1 MKNGDFSVTTSNQY
15 IVGQV
20 NWRETEVNTAE
31 NYSMVYAELRGWR
44 TNNYTTTDYQHGFYI
59 KINGTEFY
67 QQNSNDR
74 PLKLNSNTLLVSG
87 TVKVPHNSDG
97 TKTIN
102 ISVRGQIT
110 TTIMSEQT
118 GQAELSRIARASGVT
133 AGEGTIGSNL
143 NISINRADSS
153 FTHTLSYS
161 FGSLSGQIA
170 TGVGTSYSWVLPTS
184 FYAQIPNSKSGQG
197 TITCQTYSGG
207 TLIGTSSCSFTAKCN
222 DNDCKPSINVSFYD
236 NNDTTVEL
244 TGSTAQNPVLVD
256 YFSEPMFNISS
267 TVKNSATKSQLYIS
281 SSTGTYSHNPDATT
295 IMQKLDIYDAFS
307 FTIVDSRRYSDTD
320 SFQSNSSSQS
330 GYFKRIPYTYL
341 TLTATT
347 KRSTQIANDMFVDLS
362 GNYFKGNFSDT
373 VSNTL
378 ALSWRVRE
386 RNGEWVNG
394 ATTLTPTISE
404 TENKYSISNLE
415 LINPISDDGTWDYQK
430 IYEFEFTATDKLMNV
445 TASDSR
451 PKGQPNFVIFQD
463 EVIIPN
469 GILLKKEGFYDI
481 SSAEA
486 KCNFKYNGKDVYCKI
501 VSSTVP
507 NNTDKA
513 VSTGIN
519 SGYTIIKT
527 EIIGRASNKVTIP
540 IPYIT
545 TGGFIRASFWISGNQ
560 YVLELLTTYDASSY
574 TAYATIYYIKE

>member
-1 MKNGDFSVTTSNQY
+1 MNGYYNITTSNQY
-15 IVGQV
+15 LIGTVSYYEYQDD
-20 NWRETEVNTAE
+20 NSISQ
-31 NYSMVYAELRGWR
+31 NYSYVHAELRLSR
-44 TNNYTTTDYQHGFYI
+44 TNNYETWSNTGGYHI
-59 KINGTEFY
+59 VINGVDTYTAANY
-67 QQNSNDR
+67 QDR
-74 PLKLNSNTLLVSG
+74 IGLNSNLLVASAD
-87 TVKVPHNSDG
+87 VKVPHNDDG
-97 TKTIN
+97 TKDVT
-102 ISVRGQIT
+102 ISVYSTGLASFSI
-110 TTIMSEQT
+110 SEQSKT
-118 GQAELSRIARASGVT
+118 VALSRIPRASGVT

-143 NISINRADSS
+143 NISVNRASDS

-170 TGVGTSYSWVLPTS
+170 TGVGTSYSWALPTS

-307 FTIVDSRRYSDTD
+307 FTVVDSRGYSATE

-341 TLTATT
+341 TVSATT
-347 KRSTQIANDMFVDLS
+347 KRSTQIADDMFVNIS

-378 ALSWRVRE
+378 SLSWRVRE
-386 RNGEWVNG
+386 RNGEWTNG

-404 TENKYSISNLE
+404 TENKYSLSVE

-445 TASDSR
+445 VSSDSR
-451 PKGQPNFVIFQD
+451 PEGQPNFVIF
-463 EVIIPN
+463 
-469 GILLKKEGFYDI
+469 
-481 SSAEA
+481 
-486 KCNFKYNGKDVYCKI
+486 KDV
-501 VSSTVP
+501 VLLP
-507 NNTDKA
+507 
-513 VSTGIN
+513 
-519 SGYTIIKT
+519 SGNPILDY
-527 EIIGRASNKVTIP
+527 EIIDE
-540 IPYIT
+540 
-545 TGGFIRASFWISGNQ
+545 W
-560 YVLELLTTYDASSY
+560 
-574 TAYATIYYIKE
+574 

>member
-1 MKNGDFSVTTSNQY
+1 MNGYYNITSSNQY
-15 IVGQV
+15 LIGTVSYYEYQDD
-20 NWRETEVNTAE
+20 NSISQ
-31 NYSMVYAELRGWR
+31 NYSYVHTELRLSR
-44 TNNYTTTDYQHGFYI
+44 TNNYESWSNTGGYHI
-59 KINGTEFY
+59 VINGVDTYTAANY
-67 QQNSNDR
+67 QDR
-74 PLKLNSNTLLVSG
+74 IGLNSNLLVASAD
-87 TVKVPHNSDG
+87 VKVPHNDDG
-97 TKTIN
+97 TKDVT
-102 ISVRGQIT
+102 ISVYSTGLASFSI
-110 TTIMSEQT
+110 SEQSKT
-118 GQAELSRIARASGVT
+118 VALSRIPRTSGVY

-143 NISINRADSS
+143 NISVNRASDS

-170 TGVGTSYSWVLPTS
+170 TGVGTSYSWALPTS

-307 FTIVDSRRYSDTD
+307 FTVVDSRGYSATE

-341 TLTATT
+341 TVSATT
-347 KRSTQIANDMFVDLS
+347 KRSTQIADDMFVNIS

-378 ALSWRVRE
+378 TLSWRVRE
-386 RNGEWVNG
+386 RNGEWTNG
-394 ATTLTPTISE
+394 ATTLAPTISE

-415 LINPISDDGTWDYQK
+415 LINPISEDGTWDYQK
-430 IYEFEFTATDKLMNV
+430 IYEFEFIATDKLMNV

-451 PKGQPNFVIFQD
+451 PKGQPNFAIFPGVITLASGNPVLD
-463 EVIIPN
+463 YEVID
-469 GILLKKEGFYDI
+469 E
-481 SSAEA
+481 
-486 KCNFKYNGKDVYCKI
+486 
-501 VSSTVP
+501 
-507 NNTDKA
+507 
-513 VSTGIN
+513 
-519 SGYTIIKT
+519 
-527 EIIGRASNKVTIP
+527 
-540 IPYIT
+540 
-545 TGGFIRASFWISGNQ
+545 W
-560 YVLELLTTYDASSY
+560 
-574 TAYATIYYIKE
+574 

>member
-1 MKNGDFSVTTSNQY
+1 MNGYYNITSSNQY
-15 IVGQV
+15 LIGTVSYYEYQDD
-20 NWRETEVNTAE
+20 NSISQ
-31 NYSMVYAELRGWR
+31 NYSYVHAELRLSR
-44 TNNYTTTDYQHGFYI
+44 TNNYESWSNTGGYHI
-59 KINGTEFY
+59 VINGVDTYTAANY
-67 QQNSNDR
+67 QDR
-74 PLKLNSNTLLVSG
+74 IGLNSNLLVASAD
-87 TVKVPHNSDG
+87 VKVPHNDDG
-97 TKTIN
+97 TKDVT
-102 ISVRGQIT
+102 ISVYSTGLASFSI
-110 TTIMSEQT
+110 SEQSKT
-118 GQAELSRIARASGVT
+118 VALSRIPRTSGVY

-143 NISINRADSS
+143 NISVNRASDS

-170 TGVGTSYSWVLPTS
+170 TGVGTSYSWALPTS

-307 FTIVDSRRYSDTD
+307 FTVVDSRGYSATE

-341 TLTATT
+341 TVSATT
-347 KRSTQIANDMFVDLS
+347 KRSTQIADDMFVNIS

-378 ALSWRVRE
+378 SLSWRVRE
-386 RNGEWVNG
+386 RNGEWTNG

-404 TENKYSISNLE
+404 TENKYSLSVE

-445 TASDSR
+445 VSSDSR
-451 PKGQPNFVIFQD
+451 PKGQPNFVIF
-463 EVIIPN
+463 
-469 GILLKKEGFYDI
+469 
-481 SSAEA
+481 
-486 KCNFKYNGKDVYCKI
+486 KDV
-501 VSSTVP
+501 VLLP
-507 NNTDKA
+507 
-513 VSTGIN
+513 
-519 SGYTIIKT
+519 SGNPILDY
-527 EIIGRASNKVTIP
+527 EIIDE
-540 IPYIT
+540 
-545 TGGFIRASFWISGNQ
+545 W
-560 YVLELLTTYDASSY
+560 
-574 TAYATIYYIKE
+574 

>member
-102 ISVRGQIT
+102 ISVRGQIA

-143 NISINRADSS
+143 LISINKASDS

-161 FGSLSGQIA
+161 FGILSGQIA
-170 TGVGTSYSWVLPTS
+170 TGVGTSYSWSLPTS

-222 DNDCKPSINVSFYD
+222 DSDCKPSINVTFYD
-236 NNDTTVEL
+236 DNDTTVAL

-256 YFSEPMFNISS
+256 YFSTPVFNISS
-267 TVKNSATKSQLYIS
+267 TVKNSAAKSQLYIS
-281 SSTGTYSHNPDATT
+281 SSTGLYNLNPNATT

-307 FTIVDSRRYSDTD
+307 FTIVDSRGYYNTDT
-320 SFQSNSSSQS
+320 FQSVSSSGS

-347 KRSTQIANDMFVDLS
+347 KRSTQIADDMFVNLS

-378 ALSWRVRE
+378 TLSWRVRE
-386 RNGEWVNG
+386 RNGEWTNG
-394 ATTLTPTISE
+394 ATALTPTISE

-415 LINPISDDGTWDYQK
+415 LINPISSDGTWDYQK

-445 TASDSR
+445 TTSDSR
-451 PKGQPNFVIFQD
+451 PKGQPNFAIFPDVITLASGNPVLD
-463 EVIIPN
+463 YEVID
-469 GILLKKEGFYDI
+469 E
-481 SSAEA
+481 
-486 KCNFKYNGKDVYCKI
+486 
-501 VSSTVP
+501 
-507 NNTDKA
+507 
-513 VSTGIN
+513 
-519 SGYTIIKT
+519 
-527 EIIGRASNKVTIP
+527 
-540 IPYIT
+540 
-545 TGGFIRASFWISGNQ
+545 W
-560 YVLELLTTYDASSY
+560 
-574 TAYATIYYIKE
+574 

>member
-170 TGVGTSYSWVLPTS
+170 TGVGTSYSWSLPTS

-415 LINPISDDGTWDYQK
+415 LINPISEDGTWDYQK

-445 TASDSR
+445 TVSDSR
-451 PKGQPNFVIFQD
+451 PKGQPNFAIFPDVIT
-463 EVIIPN
+463 
-469 GILLKKEGFYDI
+469 L
-481 SSAEA
+481 A
-486 KCNFKYNGKDVYCKI
+486 
-501 VSSTVP
+501 
-507 NNTDKA
+507 
-513 VSTGIN
+513 
-519 SGYTIIKT
+519 
-527 EIIGRASNKVTIP
+527 
-540 IPYIT
+540 
-545 TGGFIRASFWISGNQ
+545 SGNP
-560 YVLELLTTYDASSY
+560 VLDYEVLYEWED
-574 TAYATIYYIKE
+574 